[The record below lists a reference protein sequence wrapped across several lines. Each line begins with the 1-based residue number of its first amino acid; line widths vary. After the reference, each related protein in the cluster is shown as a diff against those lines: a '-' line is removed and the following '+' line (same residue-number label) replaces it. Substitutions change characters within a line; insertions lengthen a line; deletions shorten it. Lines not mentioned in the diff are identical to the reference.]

1 MARNLFGPSAFGR
14 RGQPPVRRDP
24 FLSHQRVAPQPQPQ
38 RTSGGLPGV
47 LQKILRRGSRGAQTG
62 ARVALPATSSS
73 SGGVSLLDMLN
84 HTQSALRAAESFMP
98 MVQEYGPMVKNLPS
112 MFKMMKALK
121 DINFDEDDEETAS
134 ETEAK
139 YENQD
144 KDKSEEGNKSLTPIS
159 TPISKE
165 EKAPPQQKLKKSG
178 SGSGKSLP
186 KMYI

>member
-24 FLSHQRVAPQPQPQ
+24 FLPHQRVAPQPQPQ

-62 ARVALPATSSS
+62 ARAALPASTSS

-121 DINFDEDDEETAS
+121 DINFDDDDEEAAS

-139 YENQD
+139 DEKQD

-159 TPISKE
+159 KE
-165 EKAPPQQKLKKSG
+165 EKAPPQQKPKKSV

>member
-24 FLSHQRVAPQPQPQ
+24 FLSHQRVAPQPQ

-62 ARVALPATSSS
+62 ARAALPASSSS

-121 DINFDEDDEETAS
+121 DINFDENDEETAS

-144 KDKSEEGNKSLTPIS
+144 KDKSEEGNKSLTL
-159 TPISKE
+159 ISKE
-165 EKAPPQQKLKKSG
+165 EKAPPQQKLKKVDLT
-178 SGSGKSLP
+178 GKSLP

>member
-14 RGQPPVRRDP
+14 RGQPPVRRNQ
-24 FLSHQRVAPQPQPQ
+24 FLSHQRVAPQPQPQPQ

-47 LQKILRRGSRGAQTG
+47 LQKILNRGSRGAQTG
-62 ARVALPATSSS
+62 VGAALPARSSS
-73 SGGVSLLDMLN
+73 TGGVSLLDMLN

-112 MFKMMKALK
+112 MLKMMKALK

-139 YENQD
+139 DKDEV
-144 KDKSEEGNKSLTPIS
+144 KDKSEEGDKTLTS
-159 TPISKE
+159 ISKD
-165 EKAPPQQKLKKSG
+165 EKPPYKQEPKKSG
-178 SGSGKSLP
+178 SGESLP

>member
-62 ARVALPATSSS
+62 ARAALPATTSS

-121 DINFDEDDEETAS
+121 DINFDDDDEETAS

-139 YENQD
+139 DENQDKD
-144 KDKSEEGNKSLTPIS
+144 KDKSEEGDKSLTL
-159 TPISKE
+159 ISKE
-165 EKAPPQQKLKKSG
+165 EKAPLQQKPKKSA

>member
-1 MARNLFGPSAFGR
+1 MARNLFGPSGFGQR
-14 RGQPPVRRDP
+14 SQPPVRRNP
-24 FLSHQRVAPQPQPQ
+24 FLPQQRFAPQPQPQPQPQ

-47 LQKILRRGSRGAQTG
+47 LKKILNRGSRGAQTG
-62 ARVALPATSSS
+62 ARAALPASSSS

-112 MFKMMKALK
+112 MLKMMKALK
-121 DINFDEDDEETAS
+121 DINFDDDDEEAAS

-139 YENQD
+139 NKDEK
-144 KDKSEEGNKSLTPIS
+144 KDKSEEGDKSLTS
-159 TPISKE
+159 ISKE
-165 EKAPPQQKLKKSG
+165 EKAPPKQKQKKSG
-178 SGSGKSLP
+178 SGESLP